1 MTALLSRRVFL
12 GRSVAALGA
21 AAAPGARRLLA
32 EDAPAAS
39 PFRYGLNT
47 GTLRGLKLP
56 LPGLVDLAAKAGY
69 QSIEPWIDEVRKVAD
84 AGEGAVKDLAAR
96 IRDGG
101 LSVENAIG
109 FASWIVDDD
118 AKRAQGLEAAKRD
131 MDLVARI
138 GGKGLA
144 ASAAGASGPIPMPRI
159 AERYRALLDAGQ
171 ALGVRAHLEFWG
183 ASKTLGR
190 LETVLEVLA
199 AADHPFAT
207 VLPDVFHMY
216 KGGSDF
222 AAVKKL
228 TPKILVVFHLNDYPA
243 DPPRETIS
251 DGQRVYPGDGIAPLD
266 LFFKD
271 LRDTGFRGVVSLE
284 LFNQSYL
291 KQGAEAVAKTG
302 IEKMRAAVQK
312 ALG

>member
-1 MTALLSRRVFL
+1 MPLTRRDFL
-12 GRSVAALGA
+12 GRSTAVLGAVA

-32 EDAPAAS
+32 ADAPAGA

-47 GTLRGLKLP
+47 GTLRGSKTP
-56 LPGLVDLAAKAGY
+56 LADMVDLAARAGY
-69 QSIEPWIDEVRKVAD
+69 QSIEPWIDEVQKVAE

-96 IRDGG
+96 LRDAG

-109 FASWIVDDD
+109 FAPWIVDDD

-138 GGKGLA
+138 GGTGLA
-144 ASAAGASGPIPMPRI
+144 ASAAGASGPIPIPRI
-159 AERYRALLDAGQ
+159 AERYRVLLDAGQ
-171 ALGVRAHLEFWG
+171 KLGVRAHLEFWG
-183 ASKTLGR
+183 ASKTLGQ

-222 AAVKKL
+222 AAVKRL
-228 TPKILVVFHLNDYPA
+228 TPKILRVFHLNDYPA
-243 DPPRETIS
+243 DPPREKVN
-251 DGQRVYPGDGIAPLD
+251 DGQRVYPGDGVAPLD
-266 LFFKD
+266 AFFKD
-271 LRDTGFRGVVSLE
+271 LRDTGFRGVISLE
-284 LFNQSYL
+284 LFNREYL

-312 ALG
+312 SLG

>member
-12 GRSVAALGA
+12 GRSIAALGA

-32 EDAPAAS
+32 EDAPAAG

-96 IRDGG
+96 LRDAG
-101 LSVENAIG
+101 LSVPNAIG

-131 MDLVARI
+131 MELVARI
-138 GGKGLA
+138 GGTGLA
-144 ASAAGASGPIPMPRI
+144 ASAAGASGPIPIPRI

-171 ALGVRAHLEFWG
+171 KLGVRAHLEFWG

-216 KGGSDF
+216 KGESDF

-228 TPKILVVFHLNDYPA
+228 TPKILQVFHLNDYPA
-243 DPPRETIS
+243 DPPRETVN
-251 DGQRVYPGDGIAPLD
+251 DGHRVYPGDGIAPLD
-266 LFFKD
+266 PFFQD
-271 LRDTGFRGVVSLE
+271 LRDTGFRGVISLE

-302 IEKMRAAVQK
+302 IEKMRAAVKK

>member
-1 MTALLSRRVFL
+1 MTPSLSRRRFL
-12 GRSVAALGA
+12 AQGGAAVLGA
-21 AAAPGARRLLA
+21 AALGPRGFAA
-32 EDAPAAS
+32 EAAPAD

-47 GTLRGLKLP
+47 GTLRGFKLP
-56 LPGLVDLAAKAGY
+56 LPDMVDVVAKAGY
-69 QSIEPWIDEVRKVAD
+69 QSIEPWIDEVRKVAE

-96 IRDGG
+96 LRDAG
-101 LSVENAIG
+101 LSVPNAIG
-109 FASWIVDDD
+109 FAPWIVDDD

-138 GGKGLA
+138 GGTGLA
-144 ASAAGASGPIPMPRI
+144 ASAAGASGPIPVPRI

-171 ALGVRAHLEFWG
+171 KLGVRGHLEFWG

-199 AADHPFAT
+199 AADHPFAS

-228 TPKILVVFHLNDYPA
+228 TPKILFVFHLNDYPA
-243 DPPRETIS
+243 DPPRETIT
-251 DGQRVYPGDGIAPLD
+251 DGHRVYPGDGIAPLGQI
-266 LFFKD
+266 FRD
-271 LRDTGFRGVVSLE
+271 LRDTGFRGAISLE
-284 LFNQSYL
+284 LFNKEYW
-291 KQGAEAVAKTG
+291 KGDAATVAKAG
-302 IEKMRAAVQK
+302 LEKMRAAVKK
-312 ALG
+312 ALA

>member
-1 MTALLSRRVFL
+1 V
-12 GRSVAALGA
+12 GV
-21 AAAPGARRLLA
+21 
-32 EDAPAAS
+32 
-39 PFRYGLNT
+39 
-47 GTLRGLKLP
+47 
-56 LPGLVDLAAKAGY
+56 AAKAGY
-69 QSIEPWIDEVRKVAD
+69 QSIEPWIDEVQKVAE

-96 IRDGG
+96 IRDAG
-101 LSVENAIG
+101 LSVPNAIG

-118 AKRAQGLEAAKRD
+118 AKRAQGLEAARRD

-138 GGKGLA
+138 GGTGLA
-144 ASAAGASGPIPMPRI
+144 ASAAGASGPIPIPRI
-159 AERYRALLDAGQ
+159 AERYRALLDIGQ
-171 ALGVRAHLEFWG
+171 KLGVRGHLEFWG

-222 AAVKKL
+222 ATVKKL
-228 TPKILVVFHLNDYPA
+228 TPKILQVFHLNDYPA
-243 DPPRETIS
+243 DPPRETVN
-251 DGQRVYPGDGIAPLD
+251 DGHRVYPGDGIAPLD
-266 LFFKD
+266 VFFKD
-271 LRDTGFRGVVSLE
+271 LRDTGFRGVISLE
-284 LFNQSYL
+284 LFNKEYL

-312 ALG
+312 SLP